1 MSFSIIENADGYASA
16 DKANGSYQSVDQQ
29 SDLFAGN
36 GGYGVYVYAEASVGS
51 SKANA
56 ESSTWQNTTLTGKNI
71 SMKAEGDTTLRGA
84 TATADRID
92 VKTGGTLTIE
102 SLQDIAKNS
111 VENNWLRRQE
121 IALMESERA
130 ACGGKGEMTKPV
142 RALLLVRMT
151 S

>member
-56 ESSTWQNTTLTGKNI
+56 ESSTWQNTTLTG
-71 SMKAEGDTTLRGA
+71 
-84 TATADRID
+84 
-92 VKTGGTLTIE
+92 
-102 SLQDIAKNS
+102 
-111 VENNWLRRQE
+111 
-121 IALMESERA
+121 
-130 ACGGKGEMTKPV
+130 
-142 RALLLVRMT
+142 T
-151 S
+151 SR